1 MGEEVRSWKGELGRA
16 GRLDKMAVKK
26 ANLEQGNE
34 IRTRERF
41 IQFQNWQL
49 QLDLATETSY

>member
-1 MGEEVRSWKGELGRA
+1 MRSWKGGLGRA
-16 GRLDKMAVKK
+16 GRLHKMAVKK

-49 QLDLATETSY
+49 QLDLETETSH